1 MNRRLL
7 LVGSAVGL
15 FTTIAVGPMPA
26 AATSCTN
33 LKFLQL
39 KHTTITSAEDNTT
52 GNFTVPNSGNPPIIL
67 TGLPA
72 FCHVTATLTP
82 TSDSTIKIEVW
93 LPETIW
99 NGRFLGT
106 GGGGFQGVFTVTSYR
121 DELAMG
127 IKIGFATANSDLG
140 TGSSGCNPNYCG
152 SAGNMGNPLA
162 IASGDPAAPSTGLF
176 GHPERI
182 KDFGYRAIHLMTLR
196 GKEIV
201 HAFYQHNAQ
210 KAYFGGC
217 STGGQNALMEA
228 QRFPDDYNGILAG
241 DAAFNRTHLHMAG
254 LALWQD
260 IPTPDRFKQPFI
272 QPGQMTL
279 INKAVLAQCA
289 GQDGGVTTDR
299 FLTDPRDCHF
309 DPKVLL
315 CTGSNV
321 PPACLSAAQVT
332 TMKNYYAGLFDPLTG
347 QLIHPGYERG
357 NETDDI
363 SVLGLAFQ
371 ERLPEPLYD
380 GVFYWVFGPS
390 FGYPNSAINY
400 TNFDFHKDVDKVDD
414 ALAEPLNAVS
424 TDLSDFKQRG
434 SKLIMYHGWADTV
447 IPSQSSIN
455 YFNALV
461 RHESQDDDG
470 VQQARFEPDG
480 DNNLRKTQQYARLFM
495 VPGMY
500 HCQGGPGPN
509 LNPIDALSSLVKWV
523 EEGVAPKTIIAT
535 KFVNDT
541 PPTVQMTRPLCVFPK
556 VAKYMGSGDTN
567 VAANFTCVADE
578 PDFNQTPAPKYG
590 P

>member
-1 MNRRLL
+1 MKRRLL

-15 FTTIAVGPMPA
+15 FATIAIGPMPA
-26 AATSCTN
+26 AATPCTN
-33 LKFLQL
+33 LNHLRL
-39 KHTTITSAEDNTT
+39 KDTTITSAEDNTT
-52 GNFTVPNSGNPPIIL
+52 GMFTVPKPNPPIIL
-67 TGLPA
+67 KELPA
-72 FCHVTATLTP
+72 FCRVTATLTP
-82 TSDSTIKIEVW
+82 MSDSTIKIEVW
-93 LPETIW
+93 LPETTW

-106 GGGGFQGVFTVTSYR
+106 GGGGFGGVFTLSSYR
-121 DELAMG
+121 DELAAG
-127 IKIGFATANSDLG
+127 IMKGFATANSDLG
-140 TGSSGCNPNYCG
+140 TGSSGCTTLLCG
-152 SAGNMGNPLA
+152 SANP
-162 IASGDPAAPSTGLF
+162 PSTGLF

-182 KDFGYRAIHLMTLR
+182 KDFGYRAIHLMTVR

-201 HAFYQHNAQ
+201 QHFYKQNAQ
-210 KAYFGGC
+210 KAYFKQNAQKAYFAGC

-228 QRFPDDYNGILAG
+228 QRFPEDYNGILAG

-260 IPTPDRFKQPFI
+260 TATPDRLKQPFI

-279 INKAVLAQCA
+279 INEAVLAPQCV
-289 GQDGGVTTDR
+289 GQDGGATKDR
-299 FLTDPRDCHF
+299 FLTDPRDCQF
-309 DPKVLL
+309 NPNVLQCTAPKV
-315 CTGSNV
+315 
-321 PPACLSAAQVT
+321 PPLCLSKEQVA
-332 TMKNYYAGLFDPLTG
+332 TMTKYYDGLKDPQTG
-347 QLIHPGYERG
+347 EVIYPGSERG

-363 SVLGLAFQ
+363 SVGGLAFQ
-371 ERLPEPLYD
+371 ERLPEPVYD
-380 GVFYWVFGPS
+380 GLFYWVFGKS

-400 TNFDFHKDVDKVDD
+400 TNFDFHNDIDKVDD

-509 LNPIDALSSLVKWV
+509 VFDALTPLVNWV
-523 EEGVAPKTIIAT
+523 ENGVAPDRIIAT
-535 KFVNDT
+535 KFVADT
-541 PPTVQMTRPLCVFPK
+541 PPAVQMTRPLCVFPK
-556 VAKYMGSGDTN
+556 VAKWDGIGDPKMETSF
-567 VAANFTCVADE
+567 ACVADE